1 MLCDAVERVVN
12 LDTIIIITLEDV
24 DGALLDAGPINI
36 AVGDR
41 RQR

>member
-1 MLCDAVERVVN
+1 MLGDAVERVID

-24 DGALLDAGPINI
+24 DGALLDAGPVLV
-36 AVGDR
+36 AVGDG